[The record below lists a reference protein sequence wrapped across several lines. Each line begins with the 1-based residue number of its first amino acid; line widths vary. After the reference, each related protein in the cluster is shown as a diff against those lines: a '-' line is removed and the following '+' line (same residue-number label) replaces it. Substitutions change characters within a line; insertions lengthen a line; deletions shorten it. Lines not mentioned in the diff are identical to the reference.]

1 MLQLDKVSIR
11 YESKTVVQQ
20 VSWHLESGEIGCL
33 LGNSGS
39 GKTSILKA
47 IAGFKSISEG
57 RVVIRQNTVS
67 SAQQLLAPEK
77 RKVGMMFQDLAL
89 FPHLNV
95 AQNITFG
102 LQKQD
107 KARQRQR
114 MHELLELVGLHGR
127 ENDMIHQLSGGQQQR
142 VALARALAP
151 RPDLLLL
158 DEPFSSLDK
167 DLREHLGQ
175 QVRNILKQENTTALL
190 VTHDHAEAFTMADQI
205 AVLSHGQLKQT
216 GSPYQVY
223 HQPNSQEIADFLGVA
238 DYLPVK
244 LVDEALI
251 TPIAEFSKSSLSNR
265 WQKGDKAQLLVRPD
279 DVIHDDQ
286 SQLQAKVIRRY
297 FKGAQ
302 FLFEL
307 DCQGYRLHCYASAH
321 HNHLPGDVVGIRF
334 DMQHCI
340 LFPEA

>member
-1 MLQLDKVSIR
+1 MLQLDKVSIQ
-11 YESKTVVQQ
+11 YEGKTVVNQ
-20 VSWHLESGEIGCL
+20 VSWHLKAGEIGCL

-39 GKTSILKA
+39 GKTTILKA
-47 IAGFKSISEG
+47 IAGFKAIHEG
-57 RVVIRQNTVS
+57 NVVIRENTVS
-67 SAQQLLAPEK
+67 SPGVFLPPEQ
-77 RKVGMMFQDLAL
+77 RKIGMMFQDLAL
-89 FPHLNV
+89 FPHLTV
-95 AQNITFG
+95 GQNITFG
-102 LQKQD
+102 LQKQE
-107 KARQRQR
+107 KAYQLQR
-114 MHELLELVGLHGR
+114 MSDLLQLVGLYGR

-151 RPDLLLL
+151 KPDLLLL

-167 DLREHLGQ
+167 DLRETLGQ

-223 HQPNSQEIADFLGVA
+223 HQPNSREIADFLGVA
-238 DYLPVK
+238 DYLPVNFAQGR
-244 LVDEALI
+244 LT
-251 TPIAEFSKSSLSNR
+251 TPIAEFDQATVPCH
-265 WQKGDKAQLLVRPD
+265 WQEGNDCVLLVRPD
-279 DVIHDDQ
+279 DIVHDDKA
-286 SQLQAKVIRRY
+286 QLKAKVIRRY

-321 HNHLPGDVVGIRF
+321 HNHMPDDQIGIRF
-334 DMQHCI
+334 DMQHSI
-340 LFPEA
+340 IFAR